1 MLKPN
6 SQKIKIQ
13 IMKLQKKRNL
23 KWQLQKIVRCLKA
36 HSEQKII
43 NLKYQSN
50 HNSKGRRIKKV
61 TKIIGLSFWNLLK
74 EVKAF
79 KNSDSFGLDTIFGMA
94 AMPFL
99 CSG

>member
-6 SQKIKIQ
+6 SQKNKNSNYEATE
-13 IMKLQKKRNL
+13 KRNL

-50 HNSKGRRIKKV
+50 HNSKGRRIKK
-61 TKIIGLSFWNLLK
+61 SYQNYW
-74 EVKAF
+74 
-79 KNSDSFGLDTIFGMA
+79 
-94 AMPFL
+94 PFL
-99 CSG
+99 LESIERSESFQKLRFF